1 VTALTKEVAMQVLVS
16 RGCGLDVHQAT
27 IVACLLVGLPDN
39 KPRQEIRTFSTLT
52 RDLTALR
59 DWLLA
64 AGCTHVAMESTGVY
78 WKPVYNLL
86 EGHCSLIVANARHI
100 KAVPGRKTDVK
111 DAEWIADLLRHGLLR
126 PSYVPKRELR
136 ELRDLLRYR
145 HKLVSVQSAERNRLI
160 KLLESANIKLSSV
173 ATDVFGVSGRLM
185 IRALSRAEATPTEMA
200 ALAKGRLRAKLP
212 ELKEALTGRLQEHQ
226 RQLLRLQLARIE
238 QCEDDLQRLEARLGE
253 KLEPYLPQLALLDA
267 IPGLGWVAAATVIAE
282 IGPEMRQWPSA
293 GHLASW
299 AGFLSRA
306 EPERGQT
313 TPQSHQSGQS
323 LSAHGTGRSSAGG
336 DAREGLLFPRE
347 VLPAQGAARAQ
358 AGRHRNRAQA
368 AGGDLPR
375 AGDTDAVPGT
385 RCRIPGSARAGA
397 PQTQSGAAART
408 PGLSSQSRTE
418 AGVSCQAEV
427 RPAGSLPAAQV
438 CQRTCLG
445 GRVEFCLFALVYRG
459 LFFTA
464 VIIGCGV
471 CEGERAGL
479 GCNVCSM
486 KGDVKKKLLLTW
498 LPASFLPS

>member
-1 VTALTKEVAMQVLVS
+1 MQVLVS

-64 AGCTHVAMESTGVY
+64 DGCTHVAMESTGVY

-86 EGHCSLIVANARHI
+86 EGHFELIVANARHI

-126 PSYVPKRELR
+126 PSYVPRRELR

-145 HKLVSVQSAERNRLI
+145 HKLVTVQSAERNRLI

-185 IRALSRAEATPTEMA
+185 IRALSRAEATPAEMA
-200 ALAKGRLRAKLP
+200 ALAKGRLRTKLP
-212 ELKEALTGRLQEHQ
+212 ELKEALTGRLQEHH
-226 RQLLRLQLARIE
+226 RQLLRLQLERIE
-238 QCEDDLQRLEARLGE
+238 GCEDDLRRLELRLGE
-253 KLEPYLPQLALLDA
+253 KLQPYAPQLALLDA
-267 IPGLGWVAAATVIAE
+267 IPGLGWVVAATVIAE
-282 IGPEMRQWPSA
+282 IGLEMSQWPSA

-299 AGFLSRA
+299 AGLCPGPQR
-306 EPERGQT
+306 ERRQT
-313 TPQSHQSGQS
+313 TPQSHQSGQPV
-323 LSAHGTGRSSAGG
+323 SAHGPGRSSAGG

-358 AGRHRNRAQA
+358 AGRYRNRAQA

-375 AGDTDAVPGT
+375 AGDSDAVSGT
-385 RCRIPGSARAGA
+385 RGRVSGSAGAGA

-408 PGLSSQSRTE
+408 PWLSSQSRAT
-418 AGVSCQAEV
+418 ARVSCRTESTPV
-427 RPAGSLPAAQV
+427 SSLPAAQG

-445 GRVEFCLFALVYRG
+445 GRAKFC
-459 LFFTA
+459 
-464 VIIGCGV
+464 
-471 CEGERAGL
+471 
-479 GCNVCSM
+479 
-486 KGDVKKKLLLTW
+486 
-498 LPASFLPS
+498 

>member
-1 VTALTKEVAMQVLVS
+1 MQVLVS

-27 IVACLLVGLPDN
+27 IVACLLFGLPDA

-52 RDLTALR
+52 RDLIALR

-86 EGHCSLIVANARHI
+86 EGHFELIVANARHI

-111 DAEWIADLLRHGLLR
+111 DAEWISDLLRHGLLR
-126 PSYVPKRELR
+126 PSYVPRREFR

-145 HKLVSVQSAERNRLI
+145 HKLVSVESAERNRLI

-185 IRALSRAEATPTEMA
+185 IRALSRAEATPAEMA

-212 ELKEALTGRLQEHQ
+212 ELKEALTGRLQEHH

-238 QCEDDLQRLEARLGE
+238 QCEDDLRRLEVRLGE
-253 KLEPYLPQLALLDA
+253 KLEPYAQQLALLDA
-267 IPGLGWVAAATVIAE
+267 IPGLGWVVAATVIAE
-282 IGPEMRQWPSA
+282 IGLEMRQWPSA

-299 AGFLSRA
+299 AGLCPGPQR
-306 EPERGQT
+306 ERGQT

-323 LSAHGTGRSSAGG
+323 VSAHGTDRSSPRG

-347 VLPAQGAARAQ
+347 VLPAQGAARPQ
-358 AGRHRNRAQA
+358 AGRRRSSAQA

-375 AGDTDAVPGT
+375 AGDSDTVSGT
-385 RCRIPGSARAGA
+385 RGRVPGSAGAGA
-397 PQTQSGAAART
+397 PQTQPRASART
-408 PGLSSQSRTE
+408 PGLSGQPRTTVHVICRTG
-418 AGVSCQAEV
+418 ARQVGPLSTAEV
-427 RPAGSLPAAQV
+427 LSKNLPRREGGALLGSSPKPRSIFHSSHSQP
-438 CQRTCLG
+438 QR
-445 GRVEFCLFALVYRG
+445 V
-459 LFFTA
+459 
-464 VIIGCGV
+464 
-471 CEGERAGL
+471 
-479 GCNVCSM
+479 
-486 KGDVKKKLLLTW
+486 
-498 LPASFLPS
+498 